1 MPTYEVFIP
10 GSREYNRQTVLIDG
24 VNSGAQAVKVA
35 NSRYP
40 GANARSPHLVD
51 NYDQS
56 QRELSNRRDQERR
69 DRVNAQHDRMHQLE
83 SNSSNQYDAHHSSTS
98 YSNES
103 EIYDSESYDSD
114 DSGSSGGG
122 LLLVMIVV
130 GIMVAFNSVGSNDAP
145 KSVPANDTIKSTYV
159 APVKTIDPNCI
170 IWANANPTLA
180 AKLQPGDTCYG
191 A

>member
-1 MPTYEVFIP
+1 
-10 GSREYNRQTVLIDG
+10 
-24 VNSGAQAVKVA
+24 
-35 NSRYP
+35 
-40 GANARSPHLVD
+40 
-51 NYDQS
+51 
-56 QRELSNRRDQERR
+56 
-69 DRVNAQHDRMHQLE
+69 MHQLE
-83 SNSSNQYDAHHSSTS
+83 SNSSNQYDAHRSSTS
-98 YSNES
+98 YSNG
-103 EIYDSESYDSD
+103 YESY

-122 LLLVMIVV
+122 LLFGLIVL
-130 GIMVAFNSVGSNDAP
+130 GIMVALNSVGSNNAP

>member
-10 GSREYNRQTVLIDG
+10 ASREYNRQTVLIDG

-35 NSRYP
+35 KGRYP
-40 GANARSPHLVD
+40 GSNARAPHLVD

-56 QRELSNRRDQERR
+56 QRERSNRKDQERR
-69 DRVNAQHDRMHQLE
+69 DLVNAQRDRMHQLE
-83 SNSSNQYDAHHSSTS
+83 SNSSNQYDAHRSSTS
-98 YSNES
+98 YSNG
-103 EIYDSESYDSD
+103 YESYDSD
-114 DSGSSGGG
+114 SSGGG
-122 LLLVMIVV
+122 LLFGLIVL
-130 GIMVAFNSVGSNDAP
+130 GIMVALNSVGSNNAP